1 MELGFEFF
9 GNSGVIALL
18 DEKLRSGRLPH
29 ALAFAGPEGVGKRTC
44 ALRIAQALNCIRG
57 DGVACVS
64 CPQCRKVA
72 AHTHP
77 DVIVVELE
85 DDARQIKIEQVRRLR
100 SRLELQPM
108 EGAVTVFLIDPA
120 SRMGPGAA
128 NALLK
133 ALEEPP
139 EGTYIILIATNI
151 YELPITIRS
160 RCQIY
165 RFAPLTLAEIR
176 RAGVEDEL
184 LARWCQGSGGRAL
197 GHDVDDLRAGRDAAL
212 EFLTV
217 AVSATADDVA
227 GLLAASGELSRS
239 KEDYG
244 DHIRLLGVL
253 ISDLVHVQAGVTGR
267 VVNIDIETQLRDIA
281 DRMDLERLIQ
291 IADVLR
297 FIESNM
303 KSYLNRQMMTD
314 VLALASGPGT
324 AEILNDKAW
333 TAR

>member
-1 MELGFEFF
+1 MELNFEFF
-9 GNSGVIALL
+9 GNSGVVARL
-18 DEKLRSGRLPH
+18 DQKLRSGRLPH
-29 ALAFAGPEGVGKRTC
+29 AMAFAGPEGVGKRTC
-44 ALRIAQALNCIRG
+44 ALRIAQALNCVRG
-57 DGVACVS
+57 DGVACGS
-64 CPQCRKVA
+64 CPQCSKIA

-77 DVIVVELE
+77 DVFVVELE

-108 EGAVTVFLIDPA
+108 EGAATVFLIDPA

-133 ALEEPP
+133 ALEEAP
-139 EGTYIILIATNI
+139 EGTYIVLIATNI

-160 RCQIY
+160 RCQVY
-165 RFAPLTLAEIR
+165 RFAPLTLAQIR
-176 RAGVEDEL
+176 QAGVEDEL
-184 LARWCQGSGGRAL
+184 LARWCQGSIGRAL
-197 GHDVDDLRAGRDAAL
+197 AHDVDDLRTRRDAAL
-212 EFLTV
+212 AFLTV
-217 AVSATADDVA
+217 AVSATPDDVA

-239 KEDYG
+239 KEDYSN
-244 DHIRLLGVL
+244 HIRLLGVL
-253 ISDLVHVQAGVTGR
+253 ISDLIHVQAGTDR

-281 DRMDLERLIQ
+281 NRMDLERLIQ

-314 VLALASGPGT
+314 VLALTSGPDTG
-324 AEILNDKAW
+324 EILNDKAW